1 MSRLKIPGRDLF
13 IRRHIMQKIVDALA
27 QALSQ
32 SEKTVVFTGAGMST
46 ESGLP
51 DFRSSSGLWSKFRP
65 EELASTEALNKNFEN
80 FVVFYRQRIETLGE
94 VKPNKGHLVLAEW
107 EKRGLISAIV
117 TQNVDGLHQ
126 AAGSKNVYE
135 LHGTL
140 QEVRCQQCGAV
151 YPAVRYSTETAC
163 GKCGGRLRP
172 AVVLFGEMLPESALS
187 AGMEL
192 ASTCSLFI
200 VLGSSLAVSPAN
212 LLPERAKR
220 LGAGLFIVNNTPTP
234 MDSVA
239 DGVIHA
245 AIGEVLAA
253 VDDLLPQKA

>member
-1 MSRLKIPGRDLF
+1 MKETVG
-13 IRRHIMQKIVDALA
+13 ALA
-27 QALSQ
+27 GALLE

-51 DFRSSSGLWSKFRP
+51 DFRSPGGLWGKYRP
-65 EELASTEALNKNFEN
+65 EELASTEALNRNFEN
-80 FVVFYRQRIETLGE
+80 FASFYRQRIATIGE
-94 VKPNKGHLVLAEW
+94 VKPNKGHLILAEW
-107 EKRGLISAIV
+107 ERRGIISAIV

-126 AAGSKNVYE
+126 AAGSKTVWE

-140 QEVRCQQCGAV
+140 RKVRCQSCGKE
-151 YPAVRYSTETAC
+151 YPAERYSTETAC
-163 GKCGGRLRP
+163 EKCRGKLRP
-172 AVVLFGEMLPESALS
+172 AVVLFGEMLPEDALS

-192 ASTCSLFI
+192 ASSCSLFL

-220 LGAGLFIVNNTPTP
+220 NGASLFIVNNTSTHL
-234 MDSVA
+234 DRLA

-245 AIGEVLAA
+245 SIGEVLSAA
-253 VDDLLPQKA
+253 DELLALNG